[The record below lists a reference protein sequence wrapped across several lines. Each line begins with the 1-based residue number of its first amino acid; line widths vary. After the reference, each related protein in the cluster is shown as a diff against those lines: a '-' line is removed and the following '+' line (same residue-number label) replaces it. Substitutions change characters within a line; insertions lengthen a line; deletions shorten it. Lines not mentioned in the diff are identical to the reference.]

1 MFRRS
6 GVSLLL
12 VAALATGAALPAEA
26 NGRMPA
32 SFKIRFR
39 PGSQTDILAGVTFG
53 LMLSRDDGTTWRWI
67 CESAVGFEGTFDP
80 DYEFA
85 PDGTIWAT
93 TFSGLRYTRDGC
105 QWSAV
110 GAPLG
115 GGLVTAVKVADDGTV
130 YAGFAD
136 PVEGSAFYKS
146 TDNGTTFAPAGT
158 LTQTFDWFTS
168 IETAPSAQQN
178 LYVAGYKFQGT
189 NPPLNILMRSANG
202 GASWETLP
210 VSAFAVTDVSELQ
223 IAAVSPTD
231 PEQVF
236 VRVTLT
242 RSTIGEALYRTDNW
256 TRPLGMGGPTW
267 TKVLDLPDYIT
278 GTAVRQNG
286 EVFVSTVT
294 SGLQKSTD
302 GGMTFTAVPDVSFEG
317 QCLIARPSD
326 QSLWMCANN
335 LPPNLMAVG
344 RSPDGATWM
353 SKLQYRDIDGP
364 VRCDPGT
371 TQFDD
376 CQSTQWCVVAETH
389 GAETDGIS
397 CAADAGVDGP
407 GGPPPKEGCCNSST
421 SPGSS
426 ALMSLIV
433 MLLLVLR
440 SRACRA
446 CRASIGWPTG
456 RSSTRSSSTRR

>member
-1 MFRRS
+1 
-6 GVSLLL
+6 LLA
-12 VAALATGAALPAEA
+12 AALAWGAAAPAEA

-53 LMLSRDDGTTWRWI
+53 LMLSRDDGATWRWI
-67 CESAVGFEGTFDP
+67 CEAAVGFEGTFDP
-80 DYEFA
+80 DYELA
-85 PDGTIWAT
+85 PDGTVWAT

-105 QWSAV
+105 AWSGV

-115 GGLVTAVKVADDGTV
+115 GGLVTAVEVADDGTI

-136 PVEGSAFYKS
+136 PVEGSGFYKS
-146 TDNGTTFAPAGT
+146 TDDGVTFAPAGT
-158 LTQTFDWFTS
+158 LTQSFDWFTS
-168 IETAPSAQQN
+168 IEVAPSAPQN
-178 LYVAGYKFQGT
+178 LYVAGYKFQGA
-189 NPPLNILMRSANG
+189 NPALKLLLRSSDG
-202 GASWETLP
+202 GATFESLP
-210 VSAFAVTDVSELQ
+210 VGAFETTDISELQ
-223 IAAVSPTD
+223 IAAISPTD
-231 PEQVF
+231 PDQVF

-242 RSTIGEALYRTDNW
+242 RATIGEALYRTDNW
-256 TRPLGMGGPTW
+256 SRPLAMGGPTW

-302 GGMTFTAVPDVSFEG
+302 GVMPFAAVPDVSFEG
-317 QCLIARPSD
+317 QCLVTRPTD

-344 RSPDGATWM
+344 SSPDGAVWT
-353 SKLQYRDIDGP
+353 SKLQYKDIDGP

-371 TQFDD
+371 AQFDD

-389 GAETDGIS
+389 GATTDDIS
-397 CAADAGVDGP
+397 CTADAGDDGP
-407 GGPPPKEGCCNSST
+407 GGPPPKDGCCSSST

-426 ALMSLIV
+426 ALMSFIV

-446 CRASIGWPTG
+446 CRGLIGWPTG
-456 RSSTRSSSTRR
+456 RSSTRSSSMPR

>member
-1 MFRRS
+1 MLRRS
-6 GVSLLL
+6 GLSLLF
-12 VAALATGAALPAEA
+12 VAAFAWASAAPAVA

-32 SFKIRFR
+32 SFKVRFR

-67 CESAVGFEGTFDP
+67 CEAAVGFEGTFDP

-85 PDGTIWAT
+85 PNGTIWAT

-105 QWSAV
+105 QWQAV

-136 PVEGSAFYKS
+136 PVEGSSFYKS
-146 TDNGTTFAPAGT
+146 TNDGMTFVPAGT
-158 LTQTFDWFTS
+158 LTQSFDWFTS
-168 IETAPSAQQN
+168 IEVAPSAQQN

-189 NPPLNILMRSANG
+189 NPPLNMLLRSSNG
-202 GASWETLP
+202 GTSFESLP
-210 VSAFAVTDVSELQ
+210 VTAFAVTNVSELQ
-223 IAAVSPTD
+223 IAAISPTNPD
-231 PEQVF
+231 QVF

-256 TRPLGMGGPTW
+256 SRPLNMGGPTW

-286 EVFVSTVT
+286 EVFVTT
-294 SGLQKSTD
+294 TTTGLQKSTD
-302 GGMTFTAVPDVSFEG
+302 GGMTFTAVPGVSFEG
-317 QCLIARPSD
+317 QCLIVRPTD
-326 QSLWMCANN
+326 QSLWACANN
-335 LPPNLMAVG
+335 LPPDRMAVG
-344 RSPDGATWM
+344 RSSDGMAEWLP
-353 SKLQYRDIDGP
+353 KLQYKDIDGP

-376 CQSTQWCVVAETH
+376 CQATQWCVVAETH
-389 GAETDGIS
+389 GASTDEIS

-407 GGPPPKEGCCNSST
+407 GGPPPKDGCCNSST
-421 SPGSS
+421 TPGSS

-433 MLLLVLR
+433 MLMLMLR
-440 SRACRA
+440 SKACRA
-446 CRASIGWPTG
+446 CRASIGSPTG
-456 RSSTRSSSTRR
+456 RSSTRSS